1 MQNVQNKTKEE
12 IMEIMAQKKKNIK
25 FVCKELC
32 NVETNPSNYPY
43 DDFMFVS
50 KGLCDNNTPMD
61 VTHTAIDTMYYF
73 KIQDFTEFSRTFLLF
88 LRFVKEQRDSDEGI
102 TTKQDEFYK
111 EVFTIFANAGKLIP
125 K

>member
-1 MQNVQNKTKEE
+1 MQNLQNKTEEE
-12 IMEIMAQKKKNIK
+12 IEAIIMHKKNNIK
-25 FVCKELC
+25 FVCKELR
-32 NVETNPSNYPY
+32 NVETNPFNYPY

>member
-1 MQNVQNKTKEE
+1 MQNVQNKTNEE
-12 IMEIMAQKKKNIK
+12 IMEIEAQKKKNIA
-25 FVCKELC
+25 FVCKELR

-50 KGLCDNNTPMD
+50 MGLRGNNASMD
-61 VTHTAIDTMYYF
+61 VTHTALDTIYYF
-73 KIQDFTEFSRTFLLF
+73 KIQDFTEFFKTFLLF
-88 LRFVKEQRDSDEGI
+88 WRFVKEQRVEGI

-111 EVFTIFANAGKLIP
+111 KVFTIFANAGKLIP